1 MLGNAKILRCLA
13 MLAILA
19 SARVCFGG
27 DWDIR
32 GDAAVELRVFPR
44 EPQFEGQDDS
54 HLSPSL
60 KLEPEV
66 GYEWNGGNDR
76 IILKPF
82 FRLDKD
88 DDNRTHFDLREL
100 NWLHLGNKW
109 TLQAGNGKVFWGV
122 TESRHLVDI
131 INQDDQV
138 EDVDGEDKLGQPMIN
153 LTLESEWGAFDF
165 FYLPFFR
172 ERTFPDD
179 HARLRGALRI
189 DENPNYESG
198 AEEFHP
204 DWAARWSNT
213 VNDFDV
219 GVAFFY
225 GTSREP
231 RFIPSK
237 REGGDLVLRPFYD
250 IVDQTSLDLQ
260 WTKDAWLLKLEAMT
274 RGGQGD
280 RFFAS
285 VSGFEYTIFQV
296 FESAADLGL
305 LAEYLYDGR
314 DKRNA
319 PSTVFDN
326 DFFSGVRLAL
336 NDVEDTTVLGGT
348 VTDLEHGEVS
358 TFLEV
363 SRRIGQ
369 RWLVE
374 FESRWFLN
382 TDSDSPAFNFRRDG
396 FFTIRLSR
404 FF

>member
-1 MLGNAKILRCLA
+1 MLGNAKISRCLV

-27 DWDIR
+27 DWDLR

-44 EPQFEGQDDS
+44 EPQFKGQDDS

-76 IILKPF
+76 IILRPF

-100 NWLHLGNKW
+100 NWLHLGNNW
-109 TLQAGNGKVFWGV
+109 TLQAGIGKVFWGV

-189 DENPNYESG
+189 DENPNYESD

-237 REGGDLVLRPFYD
+237 E
-250 IVDQTSLDLQ
+250 
-260 WTKDAWLLKLEAMT
+260 KEA
-274 RGGQGD
+274 
-280 RFFAS
+280 
-285 VSGFEYTIFQV
+285 IW
-296 FESAADLGL
+296 
-305 LAEYLYDGR
+305 
-314 DKRNA
+314 
-319 PSTVFDN
+319 
-326 DFFSGVRLAL
+326 FSGHSMTLSIKP
-336 NDVEDTTVLGGT
+336 VL
-348 VTDLEHGEVS
+348 
-358 TFLEV
+358 TFSGRKTLG
-363 SRRIGQ
+363 S
-369 RWLVE
+369 
-374 FESRWFLN
+374 SN
-382 TDSDSPAFNFRRDG
+382 
-396 FFTIRLSR
+396 
-404 FF
+404 

>member
-27 DWDIR
+27 DWDLR

-237 REGGDLVLRPFYD
+237 REGGDLVLKPFYD

-319 PSTVFDN
+319 SSTVFDN

-348 VTDLEHGEVS
+348 VTDLKHGEVS

>member
-1 MLGNAKILRCLA
+1 VLGNAKISPCLA

-27 DWDIR
+27 DWDLR

-44 EPQFEGQDDS
+44 EPQFKGQDDS

-82 FRLDKD
+82 F
-88 DDNRTHFDLREL
+88 N
-100 NWLHLGNKW
+100 W
-109 TLQAGNGKVFWGV
+109 TLQAGIGKVFWGV
-122 TESRHLVDI
+122 TESHHLVDI

-153 LTLESEWGAFDF
+153 LTLEGEWGAFDF

-189 DENPNYESG
+189 DENPNYESD

-237 REGGDLVLRPFYD
+237 RGGGDLVLRPFYD

-319 PSTVFDN
+319 PPTVFDN